1 MAGAYR
7 MVCGGGSV
15 MVTGTCLSQ
24 RCIHILIPEIC
35 ECSLY
40 LEKGNVI
47 KDLEMKR
54 SSWIIQMT
62 LNPTTSVLI
71 RDRQKE
77 ILDRT
82 GGNAATEAETG
93 VR

>member
-1 MAGAYR
+1 M
-7 MVCGGGSV
+7 
-15 MVTGTCLSQ
+15 L
-24 RCIHILIPEIC
+24 P
-35 ECSLY
+35 Y

-62 LNPTTSVLI
+62 LNPTTSVFI

-77 ILDRT
+77 ILDRI

-93 VR
+93 VI